1 MDQDGRQHV
10 AGRLSDLSGGRATVG
25 TGLARQDHEPNHG
38 NCISGPNCRLPESSG
53 NPAAARPD
61 MTSARAAAEAGGHAA
76 RFAEIWCA
84 DFEFRADPGEHPWP
98 VCMVA
103 QELKTGEVI
112 RLWRDEL

>member
-1 MDQDGRQHV
+1 
-10 AGRLSDLSGGRATVG
+10 
-25 TGLARQDHEPNHG
+25 
-38 NCISGPNCRLPESSG
+38 
-53 NPAAARPD
+53 

-103 QELKTGEVI
+103 QELKTGKVI
-112 RLWRDEL
+112 RLWRDELLTLRLPPSMSALGLSSWLTSRVPSSVVF